1 MDKQNAEL
9 RISTNRGGTRVF
21 LDLREVREFS
31 RATAEDLATLTAIV
45 EDSSLD
51 TSFVTIALGLL
62 NDLAFQLQQSV
73 ALVCDSIAMPVAEEG
88 RT

>member
-9 RISTNRGGTRVF
+9 RISTNRGGARVF

-31 RATAEDLATLTAIV
+31 KATAEDLATLAAVI

-51 TSFVTIALGLL
+51 TSFVNITLGLL
-62 NDLAFQLQQSV
+62 NDLAFQLQQSI
-73 ALVCDSIAMPVAEEG
+73 ALVCDSIETPSAS
-88 RT
+88 